1 MPSRLLPAALAL
13 VAAAFV
19 SPAPAQTPSAS
30 GLGDKT
36 FKDSDTV
43 RARSAE
49 LERISRDAKK
59 PDRKHEPTAEEKF
72 PQIKEDFE
80 RIQIVNGEVLQ
91 SARADHVQLAEAA
104 AEVHRRAA
112 RLSSNLFPPGQ
123 GKKPK
128 AAPKEETD
136 ARDLKA
142 LLAALDASV
151 ERFVHSPLFQNIK
164 VVNPDDSAKAR
175 RELEEIIRLSA
186 LVGREAGR
194 LKKSGGR

>member
-1 MPSRLLPAALAL
+1 MPSRLLLAALAL

-19 SPAPAQTPSAS
+19 SPALAQPPTPNS

-43 RARSAE
+43 RTRSAE
-49 LERISRDAKK
+49 LERIRRDASK
-59 PDRKHEPTAEEKF
+59 PGRKHEPSAEEKF

-80 RIQIVNGEVLQ
+80 RIQIVNGDVLQ
-91 SARADHVQLAEAA
+91 SARADLGQLAAAA
-104 AEVHRRAA
+104 AEVHRRAS
-112 RLSSNLFPPGQ
+112 RLASNLFPPEQ
-123 GKKPK
+123 EKKPK
-128 AAPKEETD
+128 AAAKEDAD

-186 LVGREAGR
+186 RVGKEAER
-194 LKKSGGR
+194 LKKSGG

>member
-1 MPSRLLPAALAL
+1 MPSRFPLAALAL
-13 VAAAFV
+13 AAAASV
-19 SPAPAQTPSAS
+19 PPAAAQT
-30 GLGDKT
+30 GVIGDKNM
-36 FKDSDTV
+36 KESDTI
-43 RARSAE
+43 RARSVE
-49 LERISRDAKK
+49 LERVRRESRK
-59 PDRKHEPTAEEKF
+59 PDRKPEPAREEKF

-91 SARADHVQLAEAA
+91 SARADHVQLAAAA